1 MQAIVI
7 YDGAG
12 PLPVSATFDSQ
23 TSTGVV
29 FVLTAT
35 ARTQSAA
42 CLTGVSL
49 SVDGNDVGEA
59 MCWANQ
65 NDNHIAMRP
74 TLIPYADMTIGSHT
88 IEITNANSDTITDVN
103 DYFQVTMLY

>member
-12 PLPVSATFDSQ
+12 PLPVKATFQSE
-23 TSTGVV
+23 TSVGVV

-35 ARTQSAA
+35 ARTESAA
-42 CLTGVSL
+42 VLTGVQLIIDGVSIGQSL
-49 SVDGNDVGEA
+49 
-59 MCWANQ
+59 CWANE
-65 NDNHIAMRP
+65 NNNHMTLRP
-74 TLIPYADMTIGSHT
+74 TLIPYGDMTIGEHT
-88 IEITNANSDTITDVN
+88 IEIDIAYEGTITDVN